1 MQSNNNLTGL
11 DLLTIISFYI
21 AVKNLKENEEQSGIL
36 QTKLDDQDNVYLK
49 KAIELLEKSIE
60 QNDLIIHQNK
70 ELLDRR

>member
-1 MQSNNNLTGL
+1 MNKQL
-11 DLLTIISFYI
+11 DVIDIISILSFFI
-21 AVKNLKENEEQSGIL
+21 AIQNLKENEEQSGIL